1 MKIEKTTTGIIIHDP
16 TDEMKRKILR
26 YFSLNNPTREFF
38 IYTGNDKSK
47 LPLFGKDHDTIY
59 ITSGILGIK
68 DEALQK
74 MLKGY
79 KTIETLTPASFELDI
94 KNMKP
99 RSRFQED
106 CIAAMV
112 KCTKPKLAVEAKGA
126 SGKATPYTTRIP
138 TPTKQGFTLM
148 GDLHVGDYVFDRTG
162 RPTRVLEIFEQ
173 GILDVYKITFND
185 HRSALCCKDH
195 LWTVKRNKNGN
206 WKVMT
211 TEEMMKD
218 YKHLSQYKLSKG
230 IEEWNYSYYIPTCE
244 SVEYPHQD
252 VPVDPWVLGCFIG
265 NGCCRKSALEYSSGT
280 DEIPLRIAD
289 MYDFELK
296 YPHPSNYSYHFY
308 DKKTGSPIHTR
319 EFFKGIPGIVD
330 HYSYEKYIPDEYLYN
345 DVETRMRLL
354 QGLMD
359 TDGCISYNGGR
370 YNTTYSSTSKKLL
383 EQIQWIVRSLG
394 FSATIIKDKRE
405 HKYTS
410 GFCGSLV
417 FRVPNSFKRN
427 LFTLSYKHERAMA
440 AFDKEQKDHY
450 KDLFITDIRK
460 VTKAKCRCIMVDNPE
475 HLYLTEDFIVTHNT
489 FMSSYAIQQ
498 LHLKPLIIAPTANLK
513 NQWIENFED
522 FGIERK
528 DIATNIHDGK
538 NKKMT
543 IVTIASLGNELRK
556 DWKALMKSI
565 EDARYGIKVIDEA
578 HLALKA
584 IMRFDA
590 ICNIKHNWYLS
601 ATLGRSSIEEDD
613 ILNRMYLDAERF
625 VGNASY
631 EEYQKEYI
639 NIYLQDI
646 YYHAPR
652 GLCEK
657 YLRFGA
663 KGLIKASYYNM
674 LMHYQDGRP
683 FLNNVIRMT
692 KIARQTETYDG
703 RILILLPMLEIID
716 TVAGMMKRD
725 PFFSGKKIGIING
738 KIPMRDRVESMECD
752 YILSTS
758 ASAGTGVDF
767 KNLGCVVNFDQAASL
782 IITEQIVVRL
792 RDRGKEC
799 WYFDIR
805 DCVRY
810 ARSFEHWGRN
820 RRMVLSYI
828 PGVHPDLKKLP
839 DIRC

>member
-16 TDEMKRKILR
+16 TDEMKKKILR
-26 YFSLNNPTREFF
+26 YFSLSNPEREFF

-47 LPLFGKDHDTIY
+47 LPLFGRDHDTIY

-74 MLKGY
+74 MLRGY
-79 KTIETLTPASFELDI
+79 KTLEVPTPQHVDIEM
-94 KNMKP
+94 NMEP
-99 RSRFQED
+99 RSDFQRD
-106 CIAAMV
+106 CINAMV
-112 KCTKPKLAVEAKGA
+112 NTPKAKLAIEAKGG
-126 SGKATPYTTRIP
+126 SGK
-138 TPTKQGFTLM
+138 
-148 GDLHVGDYVFDRTG
+148 
-162 RPTRVLEIFEQ
+162 
-173 GILDVYKITFND
+173 
-185 HRSALCCKDH
+185 
-195 LWTVKRNKNGN
+195 
-206 WKVMT
+206 
-211 TEEMMKD
+211 
-218 YKHLSQYKLSKG
+218 
-230 IEEWNYSYYIPTCE
+230 
-244 SVEYPHQD
+244 
-252 VPVDPWVLGCFIG
+252 
-265 NGCCRKSALEYSSGT
+265 
-280 DEIPLRIAD
+280 
-289 MYDFELK
+289 
-296 YPHPSNYSYHFY
+296 
-308 DKKTGSPIHTR
+308 
-319 EFFKGIPGIVD
+319 
-330 HYSYEKYIPDEYLYN
+330 
-345 DVETRMRLL
+345 
-354 QGLMD
+354 
-359 TDGCISYNGGR
+359 
-370 YNTTYSSTSKKLL
+370 
-383 EQIQWIVRSLG
+383 
-394 FSATIIKDKRE
+394 
-405 HKYTS
+405 
-410 GFCGSLV
+410 
-417 FRVPNSFKRN
+417 
-427 LFTLSYKHERAMA
+427 
-440 AFDKEQKDHY
+440 
-450 KDLFITDIRK
+450 
-460 VTKAKCRCIMVDNPE
+460 
-475 HLYLTEDFIVTHNT
+475 T
-489 FMSSYAIQQ
+489 FMSSYAIKK
-498 LHLKPLIIAPTANLK
+498 LGLKPLIIAPTANLK
-513 NQWIENFED
+513 NQWIENFEN

-565 EDARYGIKVIDEA
+565 DDARYGIKVIDEA

-601 ATLGRSSIEEDD
+601 ATLGRSSIEEDT
-613 ILNRMYLDAERF
+613 ILNRMYLDADRF

-631 EEYQKEYI
+631 EEYQKQYI

-646 YYHAPR
+646 QYNVSR
-652 GLCEK
+652 RLSEQ
-657 YLRFGA
+657 YLRFGT

-674 LMHYQDGRP
+674 LMHYNGGRP
-683 FLNNVIRMT
+683 FLSNVIRMI
-692 KIARQTETYDG
+692 KIARNIETYDG

-716 TVAGMMKRD
+716 TVVGLMKKD
-725 PFFSGKKIGIING
+725 PFFSGKKIGVING
-738 KIPMRDRVESMECD
+738 KIPMRDRVASMECD

-828 PGVHPDLKKLP
+828 PGVHPELKKLP

>member
-26 YFSLNNPTREFF
+26 YFSLSNPTREFF
-38 IYTGNDKSK
+38 IYTGNDSK
-47 LPLFGKDHDTIY
+47 FPLFGNHDTIY
-59 ITSGILGIK
+59 ITSGIIGIK

-74 MLKGY
+74 MLRGY
-79 KTIETLTPASFELDI
+79 KTLDVPTPASIDI
-94 KNMKP
+94 EMNMKP
-99 RSRFQED
+99 RSKLQED
-106 CIAAMV
+106 CIQSMISN
-112 KCTKPKLAVEAKGA
+112 TKHKLAIEVRGGVGKGN
-126 SGKATPYTTRIP
+126 PYYTRIP

-148 GDLHVGDYVFDRTG
+148 GDLHVGDYVFDRAG
-162 RPTRVLEIFEQ
+162 RPTKILEIFEL
-173 GILDVYKITFND
+173 GEEDVYKVTFND
-185 HRSALCCKDH
+185 RRNVLCTGEH
-195 LWTVKRNKNGN
+195 LWTVKTHKNGN
-206 WKVMT
+206 WCVRQLN
-211 TEEMMKD
+211 ELIDD
-218 YKHLSQYKLSKG
+218 YKRLAPGKLARG
-230 IEEWNYSYYIPTCE
+230 IEEWVYKYYIPTCE

-252 VPVDPWVLGCFIG
+252 VPIDPWVLGCFIG
-265 NGCCRKSALEYSSGT
+265 NGCCTCQTLEFSSGT
-280 DEIPLRIAD
+280 DEIPERIAD
-289 MYDFELK
+289 MYDFYLK
-296 YPHPSNYSYHFY
+296 YPYPSNYTYRFY
-308 DKKTGSPIHTR
+308 DKKTGKPIRTR
-319 EFFKGIPGIVD
+319 DFFKGIEGIVD

-345 DVETRMRLL
+345 DVETRLRLL

-359 TDGCISYNGGR
+359 TDGSISYCGGR
-370 YNTTYSSTSKKLL
+370 YHTTYSSTSKKLL

-394 FSATIIKDKRE
+394 YSANIIVDKRKD
-405 HKYTS
+405 KYTS
-410 GFCGSLV
+410 GFCGTLI
-417 FRVPNSFKRN
+417 FRVPNTYKRN
-427 LFTLSYKHERAMA
+427 LFTLSNKLERAMQA
-440 AFDKEQKDHY
+440 TDKEQKNHY

-460 VTKAKCRCIMVDNPE
+460 VDRAKCRCILVDNPE
-475 HLYLTEDFIVTHNT
+475 HLYLANDFIVTHNT
-489 FMSSYAIQQ
+489 FMSSYAIAQM
-498 LHLKPLIIAPTANLK
+498 HLKPLIIAPTANLK
-513 NQWIENFED
+513 NQWIENFEN

-538 NKKMT
+538 NKKLT
-543 IVTIASLGNELRK
+543 VVTIASLGNELRK
-556 DWKALMKSI
+556 DWRQLMKSI

-601 ATLGRSSIEEDD
+601 ATLGRSSMEEDD
-613 ILNRMYLDAERF
+613 ILNRMYLDADRF

-646 YYHAPR
+646 HYYPSRAM
-652 GLCEK
+652 CQK
-657 YLRFGA
+657 YLRFGT

-674 LMHYQDGRP
+674 LMHYQDGKP
-683 FLNNVIRMT
+683 FLNNVIRMI
-692 KIARQTETYDG
+692 KIAKNTETYDG

-716 TVAGMMKRD
+716 TVVAMMKRD
-725 PFFSGKKIGIING
+725 PFFSGAKIGVING
-738 KIPMRDRVESMECD
+738 KIPMRERVESMECD

-805 DCVRY
+805 DIVKY

>member
-26 YFSLNNPTREFF
+26 YFSLSNPTREFF
-38 IYTGNDKSK
+38 IYTGKDESK

-59 ITSGILGIK
+59 VTSGILGIK
-68 DEALQK
+68 DESLQK
-74 MLKGY
+74 MLRGY
-79 KTIETLTPASFELDI
+79 KTLDVPTPQSVSLDM
-94 KNMKP
+94 NMKP
-99 RSRFQED
+99 RSKLQED
-106 CIAAMV
+106 CIHTMV
-112 KCTKPKLAVEAKGA
+112 TSKSPKLAIEVRGGVGKGH
-126 SGKATPYTTRIP
+126 PYYTRIP
-138 TPTKQGFTLM
+138 TPTKEGFTLM

-162 RPTRVLEIFEQ
+162 RPTKILEIFEL
-173 GILDVYKITFND
+173 GEEDVYKVTFND
-185 HRSALCCKDH
+185 HRSVLCTGEH
-195 LWTVKRNKNGN
+195 LWTIKTYKNGRWYVRQLN
-206 WKVMT
+206 DIVNN
-211 TEEMMKD
+211 
-218 YKHLSQYKLSKG
+218 YKHLSRYKLSKG
-230 IEEWNYSYYIPTCE
+230 IEEWVYKYYIPTCE
-244 SVEYPHQD
+244 SIEYPHRE

-265 NGCCRKSALEYSSGT
+265 NGCCTVKTLEYSSGT
-280 DEIPLRIAD
+280 DEIPLRIAE
-289 MYDFELK
+289 MYDFDLK
-296 YPHPSNYSYHFY
+296 YPRTGYTYRFY
-308 DKKTGSPIHTR
+308 DKKTGRPIRTAD
-319 EFFKGIPGIVD
+319 FFKGVEGIID

-345 DVETRMRLL
+345 DMETRMLLL

-359 TDGCISYNGGR
+359 TDGCITRSGGR
-370 YNTTYSSTSKKLL
+370 YHTKYSSTSKKLL
-383 EQIQWIVRSLG
+383 EQIQWLVRSFG
-394 FSATIIKDKRE
+394 YSATITKDKRK

-410 GFCGSLV
+410 GFCGTLI
-417 FRVPNSFKRN
+417 FRVPNSFKQN
-427 LFTLSYKHERAMA
+427 MFTLSYKHDRAMEA
-440 AFDKEQKDHY
+440 HDKEQKDYY

-460 VTKAKCRCIMVDNPE
+460 VDRAKCRCIMVDNPE
-475 HLYLTEDFIVTHNT
+475 HLYLANDFIVTHNT
-489 FMSSYAIQQ
+489 FMSSYAIKE
-498 LHLKPLIIAPTANLK
+498 LKLKPLIIAPTANLK
-513 NQWIENFED
+513 NQWIENFEN
-522 FGIERK
+522 FGIDRK

-565 EDARYGIKVIDEA
+565 DDARYGIKVIDEA

-584 IMRFDA
+584 IMRFDS

-601 ATLGRSSIEEDD
+601 ATLGRSSMEEDD

-639 NIYLQDI
+639 NIYMQDI
-646 YYHAPR
+646 YYHVSR

-657 YLRFGA
+657 YLRFGT

-674 LMHYQDGRP
+674 LMHYEDGRP
-683 FLNNVIRMT
+683 FLNNVIRLI

-703 RILILLPMLEIID
+703 RVLILLPMLEIID
-716 TVAGMMKRD
+716 TVVGMMKRD
-725 PFFSGKKIGIING
+725 PFFAGKKIGVING
-738 KIPMRDRVESMECD
+738 KIPMRERVESMECD

>member
-16 TDEMKRKILR
+16 SDEMKRKVLR
-26 YFSLNNPTREFF
+26 YFSLKGPVREFF
-38 IYTGNDKSK
+38 IYTGKESAF
-47 LPLFGKDHDTIY
+47 PIFGNHDTIY

-68 DEALQK
+68 DEALQH
-74 MLKGY
+74 MLRGY
-79 KTIETLTPASFELDI
+79 KTLDVPTPASVDI
-94 KNMKP
+94 EVNMKP

-106 CIAAMV
+106 CINAMMHS
-112 KCTKPKLAVEAKGA
+112 TKSKLAIEAKGG
-126 SGKATPYTTRIP
+126 SGKGHPYYTRIP
-138 TPTKQGFTLM
+138 TPTKEGFTLM
-148 GDLHVGDYVFDRTG
+148 GDLRVGDYVFDRTG
-162 RPTRVLEIFEQ
+162 KPTKVTEIFEL
-173 GILDVYKITFND
+173 GEEDVYKVTFND
-185 HRSALCCKDH
+185 RRYVLCTGEH
-195 LWTVKRNKNGN
+195 LWTVKNGKNGS
-206 WKVMT
+206 WKVMQLNQ
-211 TEEMMKD
+211 MINH
-218 YKHLSQYKLSKG
+218 YKHLSSYKLSKS
-230 IEEWNYSYYIPTCE
+230 IEEWVYRYYIPTCE
-244 SVEYPHQD
+244 VVQYPHKD

-265 NGCCRKSALEYSSGT
+265 NGCCTRPTLEYSSGT
-280 DEIPLRIAD
+280 DEIPERIAD
-289 MYDFELK
+289 MYGFDLK
-296 YPHPSNYSYHFY
+296 YPRIGYTYRFY
-308 DKKTGSPIHTR
+308 DKKTGKPIRTAD
-319 EFFKGIPGIVD
+319 FFKGLPGIVD
-330 HYSYEKYIPDEYLYN
+330 HYSHEKYIPDEYLYN
-345 DVETRMRLL
+345 DPETRIALL

-359 TDGCISYNGGR
+359 TDGSITYCGGR
-370 YNTTYSSTSKKLL
+370 YHTTYTSTSKKLL
-383 EQIQWIVRSLG
+383 EQIQWLVRSIG
-394 FSATIIKDKRE
+394 YSATISKDKRE

-410 GFCGSLV
+410 GFCGNLI
-417 FRVPNSFKRN
+417 FRVPNSIKKY
-427 LFTLSYKHERAMA
+427 LFTVSNKHELACR
-440 AFDKEQKDHY
+440 AFDKEQKNYY
-450 KDLFITDIRK
+450 KDLFITNIEK
-460 VTKAKCRCIMVDNPE
+460 VDRAKCRCIMVDNPE

-489 FMSSYAIQQ
+489 FMASYAISK

-513 NQWIENFED
+513 NQWIENFEN
-522 FGIERK
+522 FGIDRK

-543 IVTIASLGNELRK
+543 IVTIAALGNELRN
-556 DWKALMKSI
+556 DWQQLMKSI
-565 EDARYGIKVIDEA
+565 NDARYGIKVIDEA

-613 ILNRMYLDAERF
+613 ILNRMYLDADRF

-646 YYHAPR
+646 HYHPSMFT
-652 GLCEK
+652 CK
-657 YLRFGA
+657 QYLKFGK
-663 KGLIKASYYNM
+663 KGIIKASYYNM
-674 LMHYQDGRP
+674 LMHYRNGQP
-683 FLNNVIRMT
+683 FLNNVLRMA
-692 KIARQTETYDG
+692 KIAKKTETYDG

-716 TVAGMMKRD
+716 TVANMMRKD
-725 PFFSGKKIGIING
+725 PFFAGAKIGVING
-738 KIPMRDRVESMECD
+738 KMPMRERVQSMECD
-752 YILSTS
+752 YILSTA

-805 DCVRY
+805 DIVRY

-828 PGVHPDLKKLP
+828 PGVYADLKKLP

>member
-26 YFSLNNPTREFF
+26 YFSLSNPTREFF
-38 IYTGNDKSK
+38 IYTGNDSK
-47 LPLFGKDHDTIY
+47 FPLFGNHDTIY
-59 ITSGILGIK
+59 ITSGIIGVK

-74 MLKGY
+74 MLRGY
-79 KTIETLTPASFELDI
+79 KTLDVPTPASIDI
-94 KNMKP
+94 EMNMKP

-106 CIAAMV
+106 CINAMMHS
-112 KCTKPKLAVEAKGA
+112 TKSKLAIEAKGG
-126 SGKATPYTTRIP
+126 SGKGNPYTTRIP

-162 RPTRVLEIFEQ
+162 RPTKILEIFEL
-173 GILDVYKITFND
+173 GEEDVYKVTFND
-185 HRSALCCKDH
+185 RRNVLCTGEH

-218 YKHLSQYKLSKG
+218 YKHLSKYKLSKG

-244 SVEYPHQD
+244 TVQYPHQD
-252 VPVDPWVLGCFIG
+252 VPIDPWVLGCFIG
-265 NGCCRKSALEYSSGT
+265 NGCCTVPALTYSSGT
-280 DEIPLRIAD
+280 DEIPLRIAE
-289 MYDFELK
+289 MYDFDLK
-296 YPHPSNYSYHFY
+296 YPPAGNYTYTFY
-308 DKKTGSPIHTR
+308 DKNTKRPIHTK
-319 EFFKGIPGIVD
+319 EFFKCLPEIID
-330 HYSYEKYIPDEYLYN
+330 HYSYEKYIPDLYLYN
-345 DVETRMRLL
+345 DPEIRMKLL

-359 TDGCISYNGGR
+359 TDGSISYAGGR
-370 YNTTYSSTSKKLL
+370 YHTRYTTTSEKLAK
-383 EQIQWIVRSLG
+383 QVQWLVRSFG
-394 FSATIIKDKRE
+394 YSATICIDKRK

-410 GFCGSLV
+410 GYCANVL
-417 FRVPNSFKRN
+417 FRTPHTFKKQV
-427 LFTLSYKHERAMA
+427 FTLPSKLGRALDA
-440 AFDKEQKDHY
+440 SDKEQKNYY

-460 VTKAKCRCIMVDNPE
+460 VDRAKCRCILVDNPE
-475 HLYLTEDFIVTHNT
+475 HLYLANGFIVTHNT
-489 FMSSYAIQQ
+489 FMASYAISNM
-498 LHLKPLIIAPTANLK
+498 HLKPLIIAPTANLK
-513 NQWIENFED
+513 NQWIENFEN

-538 NKKMT
+538 NKKLT
-543 IVTIASLGNELRK
+543 VVTIASLGNELRK
-556 DWKALMKSI
+556 DWKQLMKSI

-601 ATLGRSSIEEDD
+601 ATLGRSSMEEDD
-613 ILNRMYLDAERF
+613 ILNRMYLDADRF

-646 YYHAPR
+646 HYYPSR
-652 GLCEK
+652 SLCQK
-657 YLRFGA
+657 YLKFGT

-683 FLNNVIRMT
+683 FLNNVIRMI
-692 KIARQTETYDG
+692 KIAKKTETYDG

-716 TVAGMMKRD
+716 TVVAMMKRD
-725 PFFSGKKIGIING
+725 PFFNDAKIGVING
-738 KIPMRDRVESMECD
+738 KIPMRERVESMECD

-805 DCVRY
+805 DIVKY